1 MKLLK
6 KLTPKAL
13 IFWLIGDKAGNSL
26 VAIWN
31 WLWGIP
37 IESGG
42 KIAVESARESLE
54 SMQKSLAELTES
66 VAQVVA
72 AQQSAQAQYE
82 AKKQEHT
89 NYLQQAVTAQKKGL
103 QEAARLAMVKVL
115 SLEKILSAMKDRVD
129 NAEKVVI
136 AAKEKLRQ
144 EQEKIE
150 HYKLEM
156 SNLKAISSMNEALGK
171 INEFDSSLNLN
182 NSRDRFEDANEA
194 IKDRYRK
201 ENAYSELSEN
211 YSEKLA
217 QEIDFSPIFYILLG
231 LIGWFLFPQILA
243 IFAPKAD
250 NNPRMSYGNHL
261 LIKTNSN
268 TTKESAIAAIAQGD
282 HQEAEQ
288 LLQKSLAQHPNDP
301 ESVIYLSN
309 LQTGSNPFKI
319 AVIVPATTNPNVAQE
334 ILRGVASA
342 QTQIN
347 QQGGIN
353 GRKLMVIVVNDD
365 NQPQISKEV
374 ASELV
379 KNPDIIA
386 VIGHN
391 DDFSHLPG

>member
-1 MKLLK
+1 MKLFK
-6 KLTPKAL
+6 KLNPRAL

-42 KIAVESARESLE
+42 KIAVESAKESLE
-54 SMQKSLAELTES
+54 LMQKSLAELTES
-66 VAQVVA
+66 VAKVVA

-103 QEAARLAMVKVL
+103 QEAARLAMVKVI
-115 SLEKILSAMKDRVD
+115 SLEKILPAMKDRVD

-136 AAKEKLRQ
+136 AAKEKLRK

-182 NSRDRFEDANEA
+182 TSRDRFEDANEA

-217 QEIDFSPIFYILLG
+217 QEIDFLSLDDEINRR
-231 LIGWFLFPQILA
+231 LA
-243 IFAPKAD
+243 EF
-250 NNPRMSYGNHL
+250 
-261 LIKTNSN
+261 
-268 TTKESAIAAIAQGD
+268 
-282 HQEAEQ
+282 
-288 LLQKSLAQHPNDP
+288 
-301 ESVIYLSN
+301 
-309 LQTGSNPFKI
+309 
-319 AVIVPATTNPNVAQE
+319 
-334 ILRGVASA
+334 
-342 QTQIN
+342 N
-347 QQGGIN
+347 QQ
-353 GRKLMVIVVNDD
+353 
-365 NQPQISKEV
+365 S
-374 ASELV
+374 
-379 KNPDIIA
+379 
-386 VIGHN
+386 
-391 DDFSHLPG
+391 